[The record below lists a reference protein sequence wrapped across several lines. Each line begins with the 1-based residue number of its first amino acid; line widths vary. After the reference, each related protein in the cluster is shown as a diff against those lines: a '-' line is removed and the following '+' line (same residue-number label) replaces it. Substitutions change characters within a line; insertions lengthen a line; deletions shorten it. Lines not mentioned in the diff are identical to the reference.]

1 MQAWG
6 GNTEGH
12 FLLAR
17 IDGKRLEV
25 TPHGQ
30 LKQNELRA
38 IVLNPQTNVPFVV
51 EEEEQAV
58 SGANS

>member
-1 MQAWG
+1 MAAACPARYL
-6 GNTEGH
+6 NGH
-12 FLLAR
+12 MSLS
-17 IDGKRLEV
+17 
-25 TPHGQ
+25 
-30 LKQNELRA
+30 LKNELRA